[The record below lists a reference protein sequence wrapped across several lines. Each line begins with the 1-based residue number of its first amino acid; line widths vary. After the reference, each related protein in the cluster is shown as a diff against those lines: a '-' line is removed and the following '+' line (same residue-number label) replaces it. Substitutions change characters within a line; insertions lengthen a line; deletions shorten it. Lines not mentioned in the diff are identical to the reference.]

1 MKTWRVYVNG
11 LKQGQGL
18 KAQLVRGL
26 LGVGGLKLLSLP
38 LSIGASVLLARGLG
52 PEGYGQYVFVLSL
65 VTMLALPVGPGI
77 GQLVTREVAKYQHS
91 KQWPLF
97 HGLLRRSNQ
106 WVLIAAGLFIMAF
119 ASVAI
124 WHAKW
129 EVTDRCSLLLVAV
142 FLVPLLGFNA
152 VRANTLRGLRHVV
165 LAQLPDLLFRPAVH
179 LAVAAI
185 LLIAGL
191 LNPASALG
199 AQIVAAIVAFL
210 VGSFF
215 LLRRIPGQVRSSVP
229 AYQTGEWGRAIFPF
243 TLLAAVGTL
252 NSQIGILFLGWLG
265 NAEDVA
271 AMQIAM
277 NGSSLVVFFLGLIN
291 LVISPHI
298 IRAKQECDKLM
309 LKKLSRHSSRVAF
322 LASLPV
328 GLPLIFLGAPII
340 RILYGDEYVDSAVL
354 PLAILAAGQL
364 FNVACGSVGQ
374 FLTMSG
380 YEQDTLLGQIVA
392 LMANVMLA
400 IILIPDFG
408 AVGAASAV
416 ATGLV
421 IWNLVLVM
429 LFKKRLGFMPTVL
442 G

>member
-1 MKTWRVYVNG
+1 MKNWQVHIDE

-18 KAQLVRGL
+18 KAQLVRGV

-38 LSIGASVLLARGLG
+38 LTLGASVLLARGLG

-65 VTMLALPVGPGI
+65 MTMLALPVGPGI
-77 GQLVTREVAKYQHS
+77 GQLVTREVAKYQHA
-91 KQWPLF
+91 KQWSLF
-97 HGLLRRSNQ
+97 HGVLRRSNQ
-106 WVLIAAGLFIMAF
+106 WVLLATALFIIAV
-119 ASVAI
+119 ASVASRY
-124 WHAKW
+124 AQW
-129 EVTDRCSLLLVAV
+129 EVTDRWSLLLVAV

-152 VRANTLRGLRHVV
+152 VRANTLQGLGYVV
-165 LAQLPDLLFRPAVH
+165 LAQLPDLVLRPAVH

-191 LNPASALG
+191 LNPATALG
-199 AQIVAAIVAFL
+199 AEITATGVAFL
-210 VGSFF
+210 VGSLF
-215 LLRRIPGQVRSSVP
+215 LLRRIPGQVRSSAP
-229 AYQTGEWGRAIFPF
+229 EYQTGEWGRAIFPF
-243 TLLAAVGTL
+243 TLLAVVGTL

-265 NAEDVA
+265 NPQDVA

-277 NGSSLVVFFLGLIN
+277 SGSSLVIFFLALIN

-298 IRAKQECDKLM
+298 IRAQQGGDKEKLH
-309 LKKLSRHSSRVAF
+309 KLSRYSSRSAL
-322 LASLPV
+322 LAALPV

-340 RILYGDEYVDSAVL
+340 QFLYGDEYINSAVL
-354 PLAILAAGQL
+354 PLAILTAGQL
-364 FNVACGSVGQ
+364 FNVACGSVGL

-380 YEQDTLLGQIVA
+380 YEKDTLLGQIVA
-392 LMANVMLA
+392 LMANVVLV
-400 IILIPDFG
+400 IILIPKLG

-416 ATGLV
+416 AISQV
-421 IWNLVLVM
+421 IWNLVLAV

>member
-1 MKTWRVYVNG
+1 LKNWQAYINEF
-11 LKQGQGL
+11 KQGQGL
-18 KAQLVRGL
+18 KAQLVRGV

-38 LSIGASVLLARGLG
+38 LTLGASVLLARSLG

-65 VTMLALPVGPGI
+65 MTMLALPVGPGI
-77 GQLVTREVAKYQHS
+77 GQLVTREVAKYQHAE
-91 KQWPLF
+91 QWSLF
-97 HGLLRRSNQ
+97 HGVLRRSNQ
-106 WVLIAAGLFIMAF
+106 WVLLATVLFIF
-119 ASVAI
+119 AVTSVAS
-124 WHAKW
+124 WQAKW
-129 EVTDRCSLLLVAV
+129 DVSDRWSLLLVAV
-142 FLVPLLGFNA
+142 VLVPPLGFNA
-152 VRANTLRGLRHVV
+152 VRANTLRGLGYVV
-165 LAQLPDLLFRPAVH
+165 LAQLPDLVLRPAVH

-191 LNPASALG
+191 LNPATALG
-199 AQIVAAIVAFL
+199 AQIAATGVAFL
-210 VGSFF
+210 VGSLF

-229 AYQTGEWGRAIFPF
+229 KYRTGEWGRAIFPF

-265 NAEDVA
+265 SPQDVA
-271 AMQIAM
+271 AMQIGM
-277 NGSSLVVFFLGLIN
+277 SGSSLVVFFLALIN

-298 IRAKQECDKLM
+298 IRAQKEGDKEKLH
-309 LKKLSRHSSRVAF
+309 KLSRYSARAAL
-322 LASLPV
+322 LAALPV

-340 RILYGDEYVDSAVL
+340 QFLYGDEYINSAVL
-354 PLAILAAGQL
+354 PLAILTAGQL

-380 YEQDTLLGQIVA
+380 YEKDTLLGQIVA
-392 LMANVMLA
+392 LMANVVLV
-400 IILIPDFG
+400 IILIPNFG

-421 IWNLVLVM
+421 IWNLVLAA
-429 LFKKRLGFMPTVL
+429 LFMKRLGFMPTIL